1 MTTYLYVNQKLRV
14 MNINLTHEESE
25 NYFYNAI
32 CNGLGELVYYD
43 LELDYSDEEYKA
55 AKQQLSDKQ
64 PDTQVCWE
72 DVLMEML
79 RSGNT
84 LWVVDSNDDER
95 HPITL
100 DLIHERV
107 QTTQTNHL
115 MNMINEHDDAITADV
130 IIQTV
135 VYGEIVYG

>member
-1 MTTYLYVNQKLRV
+1 

-25 NYFYNAI
+25 AHFYNAI
-32 CNGLGELVYYD
+32 CNGLGELKYYD
-43 LELDYSDEEYKA
+43 LDLDYDAKEYKA
-55 AKQQLSDKQ
+55 AKQQLNTKQ
-64 PDTQVCWE
+64 PDTQACWE

-84 LWVVDSNDDER
+84 LWIVDENDNER

-100 DLIHERV
+100 DLVHERV
-107 QTTQTNHL
+107 QQTPVNHL
-115 MNMINEHDDAITADV
+115 MNAINENDDATTADC

-135 VYGEIVYG
+135 VYGEVIYG

>member
-1 MTTYLYVNQKLRV
+1 

-25 NYFYNAI
+25 AHFYNAI
-32 CNGLGELVYYD
+32 CNGLGELKYYD
-43 LELDYSDEEYKA
+43 LDLDYDAKEYKA

-64 PDTQVCWE
+64 PDTQACWE

-79 RSGNT
+79 RSNNT
-84 LWVVDSNDDER
+84 LWIVDPNDDER

-100 DLIHERV
+100 DLVHDRV
-107 QTTQTNHL
+107 QQTPTRHL
-115 MNMINEHDDAITADV
+115 MNAINENDDATTADC

-135 VYGEIVYG
+135 VYGDVIYG

>member
-1 MTTYLYVNQKLRV
+1 LPTYLYRTQKLKS

-25 NYFYNAI
+25 AHFYNAI
-32 CNGLGELVYYD
+32 CNGLGELKYYD
-43 LELDYSDEEYKA
+43 LDLDYDAKEYKA
-55 AKQQLSDKQ
+55 AKQQLNTKQ
-64 PDTQVCWE
+64 PDTQACWE

-84 LWVVDSNDDER
+84 LWIVDENDNER

-100 DLIHERV
+100 DLVHERV
-107 QTTQTNHL
+107 QQTPVNHL
-115 MNMINEHDDAITADV
+115 MNAINENDDATTADC

-135 VYGEIVYG
+135 VYGDVIYG

>member
-1 MTTYLYVNQKLRV
+1 LTTYLYVNQKLRV

-43 LELDYSDEEYKA
+43 LDLDYSDSEYKA

>member
-1 MTTYLYVNQKLRV
+1 

-25 NYFYNAI
+25 AHFYNAI
-32 CNGLGELVYYD
+32 CNGLGELRYYD
-43 LELDYSDEEYKA
+43 LELDYDAKEYKA

-64 PDTQVCWE
+64 PDTQACWE

-84 LWVVDSNDDER
+84 LWIVDENDNER

-100 DLIHERV
+100 NLVHERV
-107 QTTQTNHL
+107 QQTPVNHL
-115 MNMINEHDDAITADV
+115 MNAINENDDATTADC

-135 VYGEIVYG
+135 IYGEVIYG

>member
-1 MTTYLYVNQKLRV
+1 

-25 NYFYNAI
+25 AHFYNAI
-32 CNGLGELVYYD
+32 CNGLGELKYYD
-43 LELDYSDEEYKA
+43 LDLDYDAKEYKA
-55 AKQQLSDKQ
+55 AKQQLNNKQ
-64 PDTQVCWE
+64 PDTQACWE

-84 LWVVDSNDDER
+84 LWIVDENDDER

-100 DLIHERV
+100 DLVHERV
-107 QTTQTNHL
+107 QQTPVNHL
-115 MNMINEHDDAITADV
+115 MNAINENDDATTADC

-135 VYGEIVYG
+135 VYGDVIYG

>member
-1 MTTYLYVNQKLRV
+1 

-25 NYFYNAI
+25 QYFYNAI
-32 CNGLGELVYYD
+32 CNGLGELRYYD
-43 LELDYSDEEYKA
+43 LELDYNINEYKA

-64 PDTQVCWE
+64 PGTEVCWE
-72 DVLMEML
+72 DILMEML

-84 LWVVDSNDDER
+84 LWVVDNNDEER

-100 DLIHERV
+100 ERV
-107 QTTQTNHL
+107 HEAVQHTPHNHL
-115 MNMINEHDDAITADV
+115 MDMINENDDACTADC

-135 VYGEIVYG
+135 IYGDVIYG

>member
-1 MTTYLYVNQKLRV
+1 

-25 NYFYNAI
+25 AHFYNAI
-32 CNGLGELVYYD
+32 CNGLGELRYYD
-43 LELDYSDEEYKA
+43 LELDYDAKEYKA
-55 AKQQLSDKQ
+55 AKQQLSNKQ
-64 PDTQVCWE
+64 PDTQACWE

-84 LWVVDSNDDER
+84 LWIVDENDNER

-100 DLIHERV
+100 DLVHERV
-107 QTTQTNHL
+107 QQTPVNHL
-115 MNMINEHDDAITADV
+115 MNAINENDDATTADC

-135 VYGEIVYG
+135 VYGEVIYG

>member
-1 MTTYLYVNQKLRV
+1 

-32 CNGLGELVYYD
+32 CNGLGELTYYD
-43 LELDYSDEEYKA
+43 LELDYSDSEYKT

-64 PDTQVCWE
+64 PNQQVCWE

>member
-1 MTTYLYVNQKLRV
+1 

-25 NYFYNAI
+25 AHFYNAI
-32 CNGLGELVYYD
+32 CNGLGELKYYD
-43 LELDYSDEEYKA
+43 LDLDYDAKEYKA
-55 AKQQLSDKQ
+55 AKQQLNTKQ
-64 PDTQVCWE
+64 PDTQACWE

-84 LWVVDSNDDER
+84 LWIVDPNDDKH

-100 DLIHERV
+100 DLVHERV
-107 QTTQTNHL
+107 QQTPTRHL
-115 MNMINEHDDAITADV
+115 MNAINENDDATTADC

-135 VYGEIVYG
+135 IYGEVIYG

>member
-1 MTTYLYVNQKLRV
+1 

-25 NYFYNAI
+25 AHFYNAI
-32 CNGLGELVYYD
+32 CNGLGELKYYD
-43 LELDYSDEEYKA
+43 LDLDYDAKEYKA

-64 PDTQVCWE
+64 PDNQACWE

-79 RSGNT
+79 RSNNT
-84 LWVVDSNDDER
+84 LWVVDSNDSER

-100 DLIHERV
+100 DLVHERV
-107 QTTQTNHL
+107 QQTPVNHL
-115 MNMINEHDDAITADV
+115 MNAINENDDATTADC

-135 VYGEIVYG
+135 IYGEVIYG

>member
-1 MTTYLYVNQKLRV
+1 

-25 NYFYNAI
+25 AHFYNAI
-32 CNGLGELVYYD
+32 CNGLGELRYYD
-43 LELDYSDEEYKA
+43 LELDYDTKEYKA

-64 PDTQVCWE
+64 PDTQACWE

-84 LWVVDSNDDER
+84 LWIVDSNDNER

-100 DLIHERV
+100 DLVHERV
-107 QTTQTNHL
+107 QQTPVNHL
-115 MNMINEHDDAITADV
+115 MNAINENDDATTADC

-135 VYGEIVYG
+135 IYGEVIYG

>member
-1 MTTYLYVNQKLRV
+1 

-25 NYFYNAI
+25 AHFYNAI
-32 CNGLGELVYYD
+32 CNGLGELKYYD
-43 LELDYSDEEYKA
+43 LDLDYDAKEYKA
-55 AKQQLSDKQ
+55 AKQQFNNKQ
-64 PDTQVCWE
+64 PDTQACWE

-84 LWVVDSNDDER
+84 LWIVDENDNER

-100 DLIHERV
+100 DLVHERV
-107 QTTQTNHL
+107 QQTPVNHL
-115 MNMINEHDDAITADV
+115 MNAINENDDATTADC

-135 VYGEIVYG
+135 VYGDVIYG

>member
-1 MTTYLYVNQKLRV
+1 

-25 NYFYNAI
+25 AHFYNAI
-32 CNGLGELVYYD
+32 CNGLGELKYYD
-43 LELDYSDEEYKA
+43 LDLDYDAKEYKA
-55 AKQQLSDKQ
+55 AKQQFNNKQ
-64 PDTQVCWE
+64 PDTQACWE

-84 LWVVDSNDDER
+84 LWIVDENDNER

-100 DLIHERV
+100 DLVHERV
-107 QTTQTNHL
+107 QQTPVNHL
-115 MNMINEHDDAITADV
+115 MNAINENDDATTADC

-135 VYGEIVYG
+135 IYGEVIYG

>member
-1 MTTYLYVNQKLRV
+1 MEIK
-14 MNINLTHEESE
+14 LTHGESE
-25 NYFYNAI
+25 AHFYNAI
-32 CNGLGELVYYD
+32 CNGLGELKYYD
-43 LELDYSDEEYKA
+43 LDLDYDANEYKA

-64 PDTQVCWE
+64 PDTQACWE

-84 LWVVDSNDDER
+84 LWIVDQNDDER

-100 DLIHERV
+100 DLVHERV
-107 QTTQTNHL
+107 QQTPVNHL
-115 MNMINEHDDAITADV
+115 MNAINENDDATTADC

-135 VYGEIVYG
+135 VYGDVIYG

>member
-1 MTTYLYVNQKLRV
+1 

-25 NYFYNAI
+25 SHFYNAI
-32 CNGLGELVYYD
+32 CNGLGELRYYD
-43 LELDYSDEEYKA
+43 LELDYEAKEYKA
-55 AKQQLSDKQ
+55 AKQQLNTKQ
-64 PDTQVCWE
+64 PDTQACWE

-84 LWVVDSNDDER
+84 LWIVDQNDDER

-100 DLIHERV
+100 DLVHERV
-107 QTTQTNHL
+107 QQTPVNHL
-115 MNMINEHDDAITADV
+115 MNAINENDDATTADC

-135 VYGEIVYG
+135 VYGEVIYG

>member
-1 MTTYLYVNQKLRV
+1 

-25 NYFYNAI
+25 SHFYNAI
-32 CNGLGELVYYD
+32 CNGLGELRYYD
-43 LELDYSDEEYKA
+43 LELDYEAKEYKA
-55 AKQQLSDKQ
+55 AKQQLNTKQ
-64 PDTQVCWE
+64 PDTQACWE

-84 LWVVDSNDDER
+84 LWIVDQNDDER

-100 DLIHERV
+100 DLVHERV
-107 QTTQTNHL
+107 QQTPVNHL
-115 MNMINEHDDAITADV
+115 MNAINENDDATTADC

-135 VYGEIVYG
+135 VYGDVIYG

>member
-1 MTTYLYVNQKLRV
+1 

-25 NYFYNAI
+25 AHFYNAI
-32 CNGLGELVYYD
+32 CNGLGELRYYD
-43 LELDYSDEEYKA
+43 LELDYDAKEYKA

-64 PDTQVCWE
+64 PDNQACWE

-84 LWVVDSNDDER
+84 LWIVDSNDDER

-100 DLIHERV
+100 DLVHERV
-107 QTTQTNHL
+107 QQTPTRHL
-115 MNMINEHDDAITADV
+115 MNAINENDDATTADC

-135 VYGEIVYG
+135 IYGEVIYG

>member
-1 MTTYLYVNQKLRV
+1 

-25 NYFYNAI
+25 AHFYNAI
-32 CNGLGELVYYD
+32 CNGLGELKYYD
-43 LELDYSDEEYKA
+43 LDLDYDAKEYKA

-64 PDTQVCWE
+64 PDTQACWE

-79 RSGNT
+79 RSNNT
-84 LWVVDSNDDER
+84 LWIVDENDNER

-100 DLIHERV
+100 DLVHERV
-107 QTTQTNHL
+107 QQTPTRHL
-115 MNMINEHDDAITADV
+115 MNAINENDDATTADC

-135 VYGEIVYG
+135 IYGEVIYG

>member
-1 MTTYLYVNQKLRV
+1 

-25 NYFYNAI
+25 AHFYNAI
-32 CNGLGELVYYD
+32 CNGLGELKYYD
-43 LELDYSDEEYKA
+43 LDLDYDAKEYKA
-55 AKQQLSDKQ
+55 AKQQLNTKQ
-64 PDTQVCWE
+64 PDTQACWE

-84 LWVVDSNDDER
+84 LWIVDENDNER

-100 DLIHERV
+100 DLVHERV
-107 QTTQTNHL
+107 QQTPVNHL
-115 MNMINEHDDAITADV
+115 MNAINENDDATTADC

-135 VYGEIVYG
+135 IYGEVIYG

>member
-1 MTTYLYVNQKLRV
+1 

-25 NYFYNAI
+25 AHFYNAI
-32 CNGLGELVYYD
+32 CNGLGELKYYD
-43 LELDYSDEEYKA
+43 LELDYDAKEYKA
-55 AKQQLSDKQ
+55 AKQQLNTKQ
-64 PDTQVCWE
+64 PDTQACWE

-84 LWVVDSNDDER
+84 LWIVDENDNER

-100 DLIHERV
+100 DLVHERV
-107 QTTQTNHL
+107 QQTPVNHL
-115 MNMINEHDDAITADV
+115 MNAINENDDATTADC

-135 VYGEIVYG
+135 IYGEVIYG

>member
-1 MTTYLYVNQKLRV
+1 

-25 NYFYNAI
+25 AHFYNAI
-32 CNGLGELVYYD
+32 CNGLGELKYYD
-43 LELDYSDEEYKA
+43 LDLDYDAKEYKA

-64 PDTQVCWE
+64 PDTQACWE

-84 LWVVDSNDDER
+84 LWVVDSNDGER

-100 DLIHERV
+100 DLVHERV
-107 QTTQTNHL
+107 QQTPTIHL
-115 MNMINEHDDAITADV
+115 MNAINENDDATTADC

-135 VYGEIVYG
+135 IYGEVIYG

>member
-1 MTTYLYVNQKLRV
+1 

-25 NYFYNAI
+25 AHFYNAI
-32 CNGLGELVYYD
+32 CNGLGELRYYD
-43 LELDYSDEEYKA
+43 LELDYDAKEYKA
-55 AKQQLSDKQ
+55 AKQQLNTKQ

-79 RSGNT
+79 RIGNT
-84 LWVVDSNDDER
+84 LWIVDPNDDER

-100 DLIHERV
+100 DLVHDRV
-107 QTTQTNHL
+107 QQTPTRHL
-115 MNMINEHDDAITADV
+115 MNAINENDDATTADC

-135 VYGEIVYG
+135 VYGDVIYG

>member
-1 MTTYLYVNQKLRV
+1 

-25 NYFYNAI
+25 AHFYNAI
-32 CNGLGELVYYD
+32 CNGLGELRYYD
-43 LELDYSDEEYKA
+43 LELDYDTKEYKA

-64 PDTQVCWE
+64 PDTQACWE

-84 LWVVDSNDDER
+84 LWVVDSNDGER

-100 DLIHERV
+100 DLVHDRV
-107 QTTQTNHL
+107 QQTPVNHL
-115 MNMINEHDDAITADV
+115 MNAINENDDATTADC

-135 VYGEIVYG
+135 IYGDVIYG

>member
-1 MTTYLYVNQKLRV
+1 

-25 NYFYNAI
+25 AHFYNAI
-32 CNGLGELVYYD
+32 CNGLGELRYYD
-43 LELDYSDEEYKA
+43 LELDYDAKEYKA

-64 PDTQVCWE
+64 PDTQACWE

-79 RSGNT
+79 RSNNT
-84 LWVVDSNDDER
+84 LWIVDENDNER

-100 DLIHERV
+100 DLVHERV
-107 QTTQTNHL
+107 QQTPVNHL
-115 MNMINEHDDAITADV
+115 MNAINENDDATTADC

-135 VYGEIVYG
+135 IYGEVIYG